1 MGALFVVVP
10 VTLWAVN
17 VARCRTVLSGRG
29 IELHRMVRR
38 QWRPWPVT
46 RSGFSVSARLFNN
59 ENGTRDFERYRLV
72 LNNGT
77 PDDTI
82 RMPGGVFGGTFRW
95 RGEKAGDQARQA
107 LDAIWRFAVE
117 QGWPPDP
124 RTVAVDPLLARAPAV
139 GRAAVTG
146 REPML
151 VYRAPAW
158 HRLWEFACD
167 SGIAPLLFGVLLTV
181 TAVSM
186 LVEPEGFWHAVVGVL
201 GLLFGVVCILFALGE
216 ATLSFSRTVVDRTGI
231 KVDRKTTIAW
241 PTSRSSLFVAGARV
255 LVAGPDGKAVPL
267 PGTGG
272 ARGGFEQRERLAA
285 AQCEEIWCWGVA
297 NGVTS
302 EDGCYVRLD
311 SAPMQRER
319 EVFERRSGMTAPR

>member
-1 MGALFVVVP
+1 
-10 VTLWAVN
+10 
-17 VARCRTVLSGRG
+17 
-29 IELHRMVRR
+29 
-38 QWRPWPVT
+38 
-46 RSGFSVSARLFNN
+46 
-59 ENGTRDFERYRLV
+59 
-72 LNNGT
+72 
-77 PDDTI
+77 
-82 RMPGGVFGGTFRW
+82 MPGGVFGGTFRW

-117 QGWPPDP
+117 QGWPPI
-124 RTVAVDPLLARAPAV
+124 RGLSLWTRSWLVRLPLDVPPSSGVNRCWSTGLRHGTGCGSSPAIQGSPFSSSV
-139 GRAAVTG
+139 F
-146 REPML
+146 P
-151 VYRAPAW
+151 
-158 HRLWEFACD
+158 
-167 SGIAPLLFGVLLTV
+167 LTV

-216 ATLSFSRTVVDRTGI
+216 ASLSFSRTVVDRTGI